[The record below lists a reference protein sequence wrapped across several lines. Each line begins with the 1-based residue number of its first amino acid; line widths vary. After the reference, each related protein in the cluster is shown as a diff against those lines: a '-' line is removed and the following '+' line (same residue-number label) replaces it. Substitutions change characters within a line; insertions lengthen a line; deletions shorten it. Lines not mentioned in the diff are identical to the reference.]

1 MRPETAPGRGG
12 RRPMAW
18 NRRRRRNG
26 GGRGGRNG
34 TDGGGH
40 GRPLFAA
47 LDLGTN
53 NCRMLIAAPARDGI
67 RVVDSFS
74 RIVRLGEGLEATG
87 RLAEPAIERT
97 LAALS
102 ICAKIMAKYPIAAA
116 RGVATEAC
124 RRAVNGREF
133 LDRVFARTG
142 IRLEPI
148 DFQEE
153 AALTLAGCAPLLDTA
168 FPYAL
173 TFDIGGG
180 STELMW
186 IDQRDGSPRP
196 LGVATMPHGVV
207 TLLERIGHPTPPAD
221 DYARLVDEIDADL
234 VAFER
239 AHGIADHVSADR
251 VHMLGTSGTVTT
263 LGGIHLNLKRYDRS
277 KVDGMNIDFAD
288 LEAVSARLAAMD
300 CAARARHPCI
310 GPDRADLVLMG
321 CAILAAV
328 CRRWPV
334 GRLRVADRGIREGL
348 LLAMMKGVVAE
359 THEAPNPA
367 VSAAAR

>member
-1 MRPETAPGRGG
+1 
-12 RRPMAW
+12 MAW
-18 NRRRRRNG
+18 HRRRRRNG
-26 GGRGGRNG
+26 RNG
-34 TDGGGH
+34 GDGNGGE
-40 GRPLFAA
+40 PLFAA

-53 NCRMLIAAPARDGI
+53 NCRMLIAAPVRDGV

-97 LAALS
+97 LGALS
-102 ICAKIMAKYPIAAA
+102 VCAKILAKHPIAAV

-133 LDRVFARTG
+133 LDRAFARTG
-142 IRLEPI
+142 IRLDPI
-148 DFQEE
+148 GFEEE
-153 AALTLAGCAPLLDTA
+153 AALTLAGCAPLLDPA

-186 IDQRDGSPRP
+186 IDQQGGTPRP
-196 LGVATMPHGVV
+196 LGIATLPHGVV
-207 TLLERIGHPTPPAD
+207 TMLERIGDPTPAPDA
-221 DYARLVDEIDADL
+221 YARLVDRIDADL
-234 VAFER
+234 EAFER
-239 AHGIADHVSADR
+239 AHGIAAHIEAGR

-277 KVDGMNIDFAD
+277 KVDGMNIGFAD

-300 CAARARHPCI
+300 CAARAKHPCI

-348 LLAMMKGVVAE
+348 LLAMMRE
-359 THEAPNPA
+359 TAARVPETPPA
-367 VSAAAR
+367 TVLAAAR